1 MERIFNCTPSRRTG
15 RDFPMLME
23 AGQELPYKHKPNE
36 IEDLLNRIRY
46 DQLSSSSCVG
56 QALAKL
62 KSISQY
68 LQDRQ
73 TYQFS
78 PWWAWMNRP
87 NDLSFLFETEGSNL
101 KNQAEKLVDDGIVFL
116 SQYNLNPELKPSFIS
131 YKANKDKFLNE
142 VRPALLTEA
151 RYHKA
156 DRYVFP
162 ATISEIK
169 QAIVQFG
176 AVAIAIPIYTSF
188 YRVKSDGVIPIPNK
202 NKEQLAG
209 GHAMVLYGWDDDKLC
224 WYGDNSYGSDW
235 GNKGFFTMSYDFPVW
250 EYVALADDTLVSWAD
265 RYFYALWRKGIT
277 LHERNFSKNI
287 TRAEV
292 MAILARMLAGG
303 EGYIKSGTEGIH
315 WADKYYSYLND
326 NGVKVFEKRYD
337 DNITRAEFMTLLYRC
352 FADVDTL
359 QAATGEHWAKVYFDA
374 LKKQGITIHEERFD
388 DPITRAEVMAL
399 VVRALGLEV

>member
-1 MERIFNCTPSRRTG
+1 MERIFNCTPSIRTN

-23 AGQELPYKHKPNE
+23 AGQELPCKHKPNE

-56 QALAKL
+56 QALSKL

-68 LQDRQ
+68 LQDQQ

-87 NDLSFLFETEGSNL
+87 NDLSFLLDAEGANL

-116 SQYNLNPELKPSFIS
+116 SQYDLNPGLKPGRIT
-131 YKANKDKFLNE
+131 YKANKDAFFGE
-142 VRPALLTEA
+142 IRPKLLSEA

-188 YRVKSDGVIPIPNK
+188 YHVKNDGIVPLPNK
-202 NKEQLAG
+202 NKEQLVG

-250 EYVALADDTLVSWAD
+250 EYVALADDTLISWAD
-265 RYFYALWRKGIT
+265 KYFYYLWKKGIT

-315 WADKYYSYLND
+315 WAYKYYSYLND
-326 NGVKVFEKRYD
+326 NGVKVFDKRYD

-352 FADVDTL
+352 FAGVDTL
-359 QAATGEHWAKVYFDA
+359 QVTTGEHWAKVYFDA
-374 LKKQGITIHEERFD
+374 LKNLGITIHEERFD